1 MTQDEQN
8 KATIEFLSGIFGPS
22 TEQPIFLCSLPNE
35 RDASDQVGER
45 RIMSRDPADVASFVT
60 RWDRPGRGLFFCVA
74 TLVENALPER
84 PKGSVRHKRSVAE
97 IALFHADID
106 EKSIA
111 IPLDDVFKVLRELPC
126 PPSVVVRS
134 GHGLHCYWLL
144 KESIQ
149 ADDLSIERAER
160 INALLADVVGGDPVS
175 DVCRLMRLPGSH
187 NTKRGEWTAVEVA
200 SGGYERRYE
209 VDDVEDMLDV
219 LSPRIARRDAPRR
232 AAPTRH
238 DNPFLAV
245 AAKLGFKP
253 SIEVK
258 QRLAAMTY
266 QGVDETSVHETQVV
280 VTAALLGQGKPIEE
294 IVDIV
299 IEATRIAAGDYGSR
313 WNWARERRTIHG
325 QCESWLRKHPELK
338 IHLTQQRAVDEP
350 AEAVAVAQNGGGGS
364 VVALSDHRKSGKGG
378 KSAESKRK
386 ADGVPVIIAEGVI
399 KSIRDGGHDV
409 LLSEGDVWI
418 YGAGV
423 WTVMTPGDE
432 QWIRTL
438 IQQGCDVL
446 GHSGDTKAAN
456 AAWKRLI
463 EHPDLFRRKVEWD
476 QGDMIALAG
485 RMLNLRTRETS
496 PHDSS
501 HHCRKKV
508 GFDYD
513 PSTNCQKWQSFLA
526 KCFADR
532 PEIAGVMSGLIQEWF
547 GSAMATGVLAREQRK
562 ALFLFGGTRTGKTQ
576 IATMARRMIGEPV
589 AAPSI
594 KDVGETFGRQMLYS
608 ARAWIRDDAINEGDG
623 LDPAIFKTIVTGEP
637 VEVKIK
643 NHAGATHSF
652 DIPILLT
659 TNAMPRAR
667 DASDAIYNRS
677 LVIDMR
683 NEISEAEAEVERR
696 RLGFDDE
703 VSLGEA
709 LASEEGAG
717 ILVWAL
723 DGLDRLRA
731 RGRFEIPENV
741 RTAVMRFKESNNPTS
756 EFVRVALEASPH
768 SKVERSDLLCAYH
781 TWSREE
787 FGDEAKATG
796 YRILKTRL
804 EGLPWNLD
812 FEVKTGGTR
821 FVGGL
826 RLSDEGLTLWDMG
839 RGGDTLRNGSKGSSM
854 TKNDVNKGW
863 NHKVECFDRRVEEDR
878 ETQF

>member
-1 MTQDEQN
+1 MTQGEQF
-8 KATIEFLSGIFGPS
+8 KQAIEFLSGIFGPS
-22 TEQPIFLCSLPNE
+22 TGQPIFLCSLPNE

-45 RIMSRDPADVASFVT
+45 RIMSRDPADVASFVA

-74 TLVENALPER
+74 TLVENAQPER

-111 IPLDDVFKVLRELPC
+111 IPLDDVFKVLRELLC

-160 INALLADVVGGDPVS
+160 INALLADGVGGDPVS

-187 NTKRGEWTAVEVA
+187 NTKHGEWVPVEVA

-209 VDDVEDMLDV
+209 VEEVEDMLDM

-253 SIEVK
+253 LIEVE

-266 QGVDETSVHETQVV
+266 QGVDETSIHETQVV

-299 IEATRIAAGDYGSR
+299 IEATRAAAGNYGSR
-313 WNWARERRTIHG
+313 WNWTRERRIVQD
-325 QCESWLRKHPELK
+325 QCNGWLRKHPELK
-338 IHLTQQRAVDEP
+338 VQPKQQLAAEEP
-350 AEAVAVAQNGGGGS
+350 AEAVGGGS
-364 VVALSDHRKSGKGG
+364 VVALSDHRKGTKGG

-386 ADGVPVIIAEGVI
+386 ADAVPVIIAEGVI
-399 KSIRDGGHDV
+399 KSIRDGDHDV

-501 HHCRKKV
+501 HYCRKKV

-513 PSTNCQKWQSFLA
+513 PGAEYRKWQSFLA

-576 IATMARRMIGEPV
+576 IATVARRMIGEPV

-594 KDVGETFGRQMLYS
+594 KDVSETFGRQMLYS

-683 NEISEAEAEVERR
+683 NEISEAEAEIERR
-696 RLGFDDE
+696 RLGFDD
-703 VSLGEA
+703 VASLGEA

-731 RGRFEIPENV
+731 RGRFEIPDIV
-741 RTAVMRFKESNNPTS
+741 KTAVLRFKESNNPTA
-756 EFVRVALEASPH
+756 EFVRVALQPSLH

-812 FEVKTGGTR
+812 FEVKTGGVR

-826 RLSDEGLTLWDMG
+826 RLSEEGLTLWDMG

-863 NHKVECFDRRVEEDR
+863 VHREPGDDGSG